1 MGSNWAEEFR
11 RRIEESEGKYR
22 PAENLNDVDEEEWEE
37 KEEEDVELEA
47 PEDEA
52 EEVEKEEEDEEE
64 AEEKLKPDD
73 DDKEETGEVEPE
85 PEKPAIGEPLPT
97 PVETP
102 KLSLERQ
109 RFRQELDK
117 ILGSTTIQPAKT
129 EATKAEPVKPVKRET
144 NDLAVAGAAM
154 MGLMA
159 LSLMPTFY
167 QAMMQA
173 FQPLIIGF
181 QSLSGRRYY
190 GASASNQEWVAC
202 PYCGYQ
208 CLGYNGMPCPRC
220 GRS

>member
-22 PAENLNDVDEEEWEE
+22 PADNHDGMDDEEWEE
-37 KEEEDVELEA
+37 KEEEDAEIEE
-47 PEDEA
+47 PEDE
-52 EEVEKEEEDEEE
+52 VEQEDEDEEE
-64 AEEKLKPDD
+64 AEEV
-73 DDKEETGEVEPE
+73 EQEVRNPE
-85 PEKPAIGEPLPT
+85 IEKPLPV

-102 KLSLERQ
+102 RLSLERQ
-109 RFRQELDK
+109 RFRQELDN
-117 ILGSTTIQPAKT
+117 LFGSTTIQPAKT
-129 EATKAEPVKPVKRET
+129 EVTKAEPAKPVKRET

-154 MGLMA
+154 VGLMV

-173 FQPLIIGF
+173 FQPIMQGF
-181 QSLSGRRYY
+181 QSLGGRGY
-190 GASASNQEWVAC
+190 GTPTATQEWVAC

-208 CLGYNGMPCPRC
+208 CLGYNDMPCPCC

>member
-11 RRIEESEGKYR
+11 RRVEESEGKYR
-22 PAENLNDVDEEEWEE
+22 PAESLDDVDEEEWEE
-37 KEEEDVELEA
+37 KEEADVELEE

-52 EEVEKEEEDEEE
+52 EDVEEEDESDEDVE
-64 AEEKLKPDD
+64 PDD

-85 PEKPAIGEPLPT
+85 PEKPAIEKPLPT
-97 PVETP
+97 PLETP

-109 RFRQELDK
+109 RFRQEPGN
-117 ILGSTTIQPAKT
+117 IFGTSTIQPVKA
-129 EATKAEPVKPVKRET
+129 EVTKAEPAKPVKRET
-144 NDLAVAGAAM
+144 NDLAIAGAAM
-154 MGLMA
+154 IGLMA

-173 FQPLIIGF
+173 FHPLIQSF
-181 QSLSGRRYY
+181 QSLSGRSQSTLAA
-190 GASASNQEWVAC
+190 GQEWVAC

-208 CLGYNGMPCPRC
+208 CLGYSGMRCPRC

>member
-22 PAENLNDVDEEEWEE
+22 PAVNIDDEDEEGWEE
-37 KEEEDVELEA
+37 KEEQDTELEES
-47 PEDEA
+47 EDEA
-52 EEVEKEEEDEEE
+52 EEEAEGVEQEDEGEEE
-64 AEEKLKPDD
+64 AEE
-73 DDKEETGEVEPE
+73 PE
-85 PEKPAIGEPLPT
+85 QEAEKPEIEGPLPT
-97 PVETP
+97 LVETP

-109 RFRQELDK
+109 RFRQELHNM
-117 ILGSTTIQPAKT
+117 LGSTTTQPAKT
-129 EATKAEPVKPVKRET
+129 EVTKAEPAKPAKRET

-154 MGLMA
+154 IGLMT

-167 QAMMQA
+167 QTMMQA
-173 FQPLIIGF
+173 FQPLVQSF
-181 QSLSGRRYY
+181 QSLSG
-190 GASASNQEWVAC
+190 GGQSPPAAGQEWVAC